1 MSDHSNDGRSV
12 VTLSAAVT
20 AILLLVVLGVLA
32 LVAFADPIP

>member
-1 MSDHSNDGRSV
+1 MSDHGGDRGSV
-12 VTLSAAVT
+12 AALSAVVT